1 MMNDNKQPE
10 SDVGK
15 MLNTALSGITGMM
28 QDVKAQIN
36 SKIESY
42 VGKMDL
48 VKREEFNVLK
58 EMLTEI
64 RKEQKSLKK
73 ELDSLKKAK

>member
-1 MMNDNKQPE
+1 MNDNKQPE

-28 QDVKAQIN
+28 QDFKTQIN

-42 VGKMDL
+42 ISKMDL
-48 VKREEFNVLK
+48 VKREEFNVVK

-64 RKEQKSLKK
+64 RKEQKLLKK

>member
-1 MMNDNKQPE
+1 MINDNKQPE

-28 QDVKAQIN
+28 GDVKSQIN

-42 VGKMDL
+42 ISKMDL
-48 VKREEFNVLK
+48 VKREEFNVVK
-58 EMLTEI
+58 EMLAAI
-64 RKEQKSLKK
+64 SKEQQLLKK
-73 ELDSLKKAK
+73 ELDSIKKAK